1 MRRARRNSGGD
12 DADVDMTP
20 MLDIVFIML
29 IFFIVTATFLD
40 EDAIDLTQPPPPP
53 DDINT
58 PPSNNPAITVYVDGR
73 DNCSV
78 DGRTT
83 GCDRVILAVERLLA
97 DKPNAAVILRMD
109 EKASHKVLVELK
121 DGLDQ
126 GGLSS
131 KIEILRTGRSAS

>member
-1 MRRARRNSGGD
+1 MRRARRNQAN
-12 DADVDMTP
+12 DAAEPDMTP

-40 EDAIDLTQPPPPP
+40 ETGIDLTQPPPPP

-73 DNCSV
+73 NACAV
-78 DGRTT
+78 DGRST

-97 DKPNAAVILRMD
+97 EKPNAAVILRLD
-109 EKASHKVLVELK
+109 EKASHKNLIMLK

-131 KIEILRTGRSAS
+131 KIEIVRNTG